1 VLFVVQKGDKMII
14 WNLVFVTAGAIV
26 LLILLVIG
34 YIVLAGLLEGAKN
47 ALASSK
53 RGRHE
58 QNTSQD

>member
-1 VLFVVQKGDKMII
+1 MII

-34 YIVLAGLLEGAKN
+34 YIVLAGLLKGAKN

>member
-1 VLFVVQKGDKMII
+1 MFV

-34 YIVLAGLLEGAKN
+34 YIVLAGLLEGARN

-53 RGRHE
+53 KGRHE
-58 QNTSQD
+58 QNTNQN